1 MDAKVSAVILVTAFG
16 ASAALAQGPSAE
28 KLKVDAQ
35 EVVKIITGDSA
46 KAQAYCETVK
56 LGDQMDQAEQ
66 NNDSNQ
72 MEDLSKKMDELNEKL
87 GPEFLKLSQDLQ
99 DIDPNSP
106 DGLELARTL
115 AALDKLC
122 KQLHRLNAVNFTD
135 GGL

>member
-1 MDAKVSAVILVTAFG
+1 MDVKLITAILVTAAM

-28 KLKVDAQ
+28 KLKADAQ
-35 EVVKIITGDSA
+35 EVVKIITSDGA
-46 KAQAYCETVK
+46 KGQAYCETVK

-72 MEDLSKKMDELNEKL
+72 MEDLSKKMDELNQKL
-87 GPEFLKLSQDLQ
+87 GPEYLKLGQDLQ

-122 KQLHRLNAVNFTD
+122 K
-135 GGL
+135 

>member
-1 MDAKVSAVILVTAFG
+1 MDVKLITAILVTAFM

-28 KLKVDAQ
+28 KLKADAQ
-35 EVVKIITGDSA
+35 EVVKIISSDGA
-46 KAQAYCETVK
+46 KAQTYCETVK

-87 GPEFLKLSQDLQ
+87 GPEYLKLSQDLQ

-122 KQLHRLNAVNFTD
+122 K
-135 GGL
+135 

>member
-1 MDAKVSAVILVTAFG
+1 MDAKVSAVILVTAFA

-35 EVVKIITGDSA
+35 EVVKIITSDGA

-87 GPEFLKLSQDLQ
+87 GPEYLKLSQDLQ

-122 KQLHRLNAVNFTD
+122 K
-135 GGL
+135 